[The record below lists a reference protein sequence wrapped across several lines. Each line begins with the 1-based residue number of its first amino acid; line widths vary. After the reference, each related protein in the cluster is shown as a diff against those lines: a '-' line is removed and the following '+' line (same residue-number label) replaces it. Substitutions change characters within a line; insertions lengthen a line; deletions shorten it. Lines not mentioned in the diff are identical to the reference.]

1 MLYFTYGNLFI
12 LIFCFQS
19 EAFLFTQTPPC
30 DVSVSECMNC
40 ERVGFFPTMFCPQI
54 EYGEFCYTKV
64 VHNDS
69 GIFTIKGHAS
79 KSFCEA
85 NNYKTSILNPSCK
98 TGNLPK
104 GTECIDCCK
113 QYSCDPRDLYCNKNI
128 IKPEHMPFTVTTI
141 RTTPPTKVST
151 TTATPQPTT
160 PLPTTTQAPDKG
172 LCQVCVESDG
182 RNCDTSSSNQ
192 YCSQQKKYCMNT
204 IISDPKGGMIVL
216 KKCADEVECKWN
228 YWVDTLGDPKCNN
241 VTGPQADNA
250 CSYCCDNT
258 NGNLPCN
265 RNTIPTQLST
275 FDNSQEKKQC
285 MTGTSNT
292 QYQLETCSSVASYCL
307 NTVRYDTT
315 AKDPDM
321 YVEKKCAYEAE
332 CKGEWWN
339 KSRKRPDCL
348 TQNFTGIADNSVI
361 CTYCCVSD
369 GSGPCNGASVPEQ
382 IAHFEPVT
390 TATTTLPTT
399 AHGHGHHNTH
409 VHTDHGHHHTV
420 TTTQTTTESTTTTAT
435 LPSTTQSIHTST
447 TSPSTTTQTTATTL
461 PSTTTTT
468 ATTTATTM
476 PTSTTTPA
484 PIVCSGN
491 TSIVCEDDPLAHC
504 ATLLSVGLCQKLQYN
519 PDREDIKF
527 CPKTCNLCD
536 KYCEYVLKP
545 KQPPTTTPAPTH
557 QMTTNATTI
566 KPLTTT
572 NKASTTSPTANIT
585 TNTTAGTTSSNPTT
599 KATIS
604 FIHKSTVTTTN
615 KDQITTATMST
626 TSTNPTTTA
635 TTATTT
641 TGTTATTTT
650 ATTTSTNTATTA
662 TTTTTILTTTTAA
675 HPECYIC
682 TGPVTLCENLYAP
695 QSCTSDK
702 PFCINEVNN
711 NSDGT
716 RTVARRC
723 ASKTECIQNWW
734 LGSSSRSECAGF
746 DPTSPTL
753 DQFSCS
759 FCCTTPLCN
768 KNIVPRDLYVQ

>member
-1 MLYFTYGNLFI
+1 MLYFSYGNLFI

-19 EAFLFTQTPPC
+19 EAFLFTQKPQKPTC
-30 DVSVSECMNC
+30 NVSVSECMNC
-40 ERVGFFPTMFCPQI
+40 ERVGFYPTMYCAQI
-54 EYGEFCYTKV
+54 EFGEFCYTKV

-339 KSRKRPDCL
+339 KSRKRPECL

-390 TATTTLPTT
+390 TASTPTTATTLPTT

-545 KQPPTTTPAPTH
+545 KQPPTTTPAPKGRFCKVCGDSDSNIPCDTRTIFLGDSVECPAG
-557 QMTTNATTI
+557 QDFCMTDI
-566 KPLTTT
+566 
-572 NKASTTSPTANIT
+572 IHD
-585 TNTTAGTTSSNPTT
+585 SSNNEMIY
-599 KATIS
+599 KRCVDEATCRNEWMS
-604 FIHKSTVTTTN
+604 QTS
-615 KDQITTATMST
+615 DQD
-626 TSTNPTTTA
+626 
-635 TTATTT
+635 
-641 TGTTATTTT
+641 
-650 ATTTSTNTATTA
+650 
-662 TTTTTILTTTTAA
+662 
-675 HPECYIC
+675 HC
-682 TGPVTLCENLYAP
+682 TGYPNVVATGAYSCHFC
-695 QSCTSDK
+695 CTSDS
-702 PFCINEVNN
+702 C
-711 NSDGT
+711 NSGLLPKNST
-716 RTVARRC
+716 LYTKARYR
-723 ASKTECIQNWW
+723 
-734 LGSSSRSECAGF
+734 F
-746 DPTSPTL
+746 
-753 DQFSCS
+753 
-759 FCCTTPLCN
+759 
-768 KNIVPRDLYVQ
+768 

>member
-545 KQPPTTTPAPTH
+545 KQPPTTTPAPKGRFCKVCGDSDSNIPCDTRTIFLGDSVECPAG
-557 QMTTNATTI
+557 QDFCMTDI
-566 KPLTTT
+566 
-572 NKASTTSPTANIT
+572 IHD
-585 TNTTAGTTSSNPTT
+585 SSNNEMIY
-599 KATIS
+599 KRCVDE
-604 FIHKSTVTTTN
+604 VTCRNEWLSQTS
-615 KDQITTATMST
+615 DQD
-626 TSTNPTTTA
+626 
-635 TTATTT
+635 
-641 TGTTATTTT
+641 
-650 ATTTSTNTATTA
+650 
-662 TTTTTILTTTTAA
+662 
-675 HPECYIC
+675 HC
-682 TGPVTLCENLYAP
+682 TGYPNVVATGAYSCHFC
-695 QSCTSDK
+695 CTSDS
-702 PFCINEVNN
+702 C
-711 NSDGT
+711 NSGLLPKNST
-716 RTVARRC
+716 LYTKARYR
-723 ASKTECIQNWW
+723 
-734 LGSSSRSECAGF
+734 F
-746 DPTSPTL
+746 
-753 DQFSCS
+753 
-759 FCCTTPLCN
+759 
-768 KNIVPRDLYVQ
+768 